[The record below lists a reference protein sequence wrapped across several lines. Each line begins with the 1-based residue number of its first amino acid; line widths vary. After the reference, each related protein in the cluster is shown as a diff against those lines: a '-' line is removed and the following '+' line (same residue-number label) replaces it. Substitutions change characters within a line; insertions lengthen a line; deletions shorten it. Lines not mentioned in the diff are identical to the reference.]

1 MKVYISHDA
10 LQIGIYTVDAK
21 VFEDEETIKFIQEGS
36 YRLLYKPS
44 WSDNLEDAMK
54 NAIAL
59 KEYVIEDLKYKI
71 EQLENYEIQVIDVY
85 EQIQTQNK

>member
-1 MKVYISHDA
+1 
-10 LQIGIYTVDAK
+10 
-21 VFEDEETIKFIQEGS
+21 
-36 YRLLYKPS
+36 
-44 WSDNLEDAMK
+44 MK

-59 KEYVIEDLKYKI
+59 KEYAIEDLKYKI

>member
-10 LQIGIYTVDAK
+10 LQIGIYTVDATI
-21 VFEDEETIKFIQEGS
+21 FENGENIKFIQEGNS
-36 YRLLYKPS
+36 RILYKPS

-59 KEYVIEDLKYKI
+59 KEYAIEDLKYKI